1 MEINEYQ
8 TQIRNFI
15 EYPIEVG
22 PFTVILELQKNIG
35 NLSEKL
41 NKVLIN
47 DHGSFSQEDKI
58 KVAISLGDILNN
70 ISNIATDLSLTMN
83 DVISINMTK
92 LSKSKKSDT

>member
-8 TQIRNFI
+8 TKIRNFI
-15 EYPIEVG
+15 EYPVEVG

-92 LSKSKKSDT
+92 LSKGKKSDT

>member
-15 EYPIEVG
+15 EYPVEVG
-22 PFTVILELQKNIG
+22 PFTVILELQKNVG

-70 ISNIATDLSLTMN
+70 ISNIATDLSLSMN

>member
-8 TQIRNFI
+8 TKIRNFI
-15 EYPIEVG
+15 EYPVEVG
-22 PFTVILELQKNIG
+22 PFTVILELQKNVG

-70 ISNIATDLSLTMN
+70 ISNIATDLSLSMN

>member
-15 EYPIEVG
+15 EYPVEVG
-22 PFTVILELQKNIG
+22 PFTVILELQKNVG

-70 ISNIATDLSLTMN
+70 ISNIATDLNLSMN

>member
-8 TQIRNFI
+8 TKIRNFI
-15 EYPIEVG
+15 EYPVEVG
-22 PFTVILELQKNIG
+22 PFTVILELQKNVG

>member
-15 EYPIEVG
+15 EYPVEVG
-22 PFTVILELQKNIG
+22 PFTVILELQKNVG

-70 ISNIATDLSLTMN
+70 ISNIATDLSLSMN

-92 LSKSKKSDT
+92 LSKSKKSDN

>member
-15 EYPIEVG
+15 EYPVEVG
-22 PFTVILELQKNIG
+22 PFTVILELQKNVG

>member
-22 PFTVILELQKNIG
+22 PFTVILELQKNVG

-70 ISNIATDLSLTMN
+70 ISNIATDLSLSMN

>member
-15 EYPIEVG
+15 EYPVEIG
-22 PFTVILELQKNIG
+22 PFTVILELQKNVG

>member
-15 EYPIEVG
+15 EYPVEIG
-22 PFTVILELQKNIG
+22 PFTVILELQKNVG

-70 ISNIATDLSLTMN
+70 ISNIATDLSLSMN

>member
-15 EYPIEVG
+15 EYPVEVG

-58 KVAISLGDILNN
+58 KVAISLPANPN
-70 ISNIATDLSLTMN
+70 SLSALA
-83 DVISINMTK
+83 
-92 LSKSKKSDT
+92 

>member
-8 TQIRNFI
+8 TKIRNFI
-15 EYPIEVG
+15 EYPVEVG
-22 PFTVILELQKNIG
+22 PFTVILELQKNVG

-58 KVAISLGDILNN
+58 KAAISLGDILNN

>member
-15 EYPIEVG
+15 EYPVEVG

>member
-8 TQIRNFI
+8 TKIRNFI
-15 EYPIEVG
+15 EYPVEVG
-22 PFTVILELQKNIG
+22 PFTVILELQKNVG

-92 LSKSKKSDT
+92 LSKNKKSDT